1 MQPIHPMEKS
11 VDLVVIGGGAAGF
24 FGALRAAE
32 LQPHAK
38 IIILEKS
45 SRVLDKV
52 RISGGGRCNVTHG
65 CFDPAELVRYYPRG
79 QRELLGPFHRF
90 LCGDMMAWLDERGVE
105 TKIEDDGRVF
115 PVSDQSESITNCFE
129 NEARRLNIEVIT
141 RCGVTDLQPVN
152 NRWQIT
158 TPGDR
163 YTSPK
168 VLVTSG
174 SSPAFWQLLS
184 QLGVQ
189 MVSPVPSLFT
199 FNSKHPLLKNLMGLS
214 VPSANLRIEGSRL
227 EASGPLLIT
236 HWGVSGPAVLRLSAW
251 GAREFAQR
259 DYRFTLI
266 ADFTGETNV
275 NNWVHERRTADGKK
289 KVINTPFPNIS
300 KRLWERMLEIAEV
313 GDLNWGDLQKS
324 VIEAL
329 VLVLSACRLDVNG
342 KSTFKDEFVTAG
354 GVELSEI
361 NFKTMEH
368 QRLRGLHFAGEV
380 LNIDAITG
388 GFNFQAAWTTSY
400 IAAEAC
406 VAAH

>member
-1 MQPIHPMEKS
+1 MEKS

-24 FGALRAAE
+24 FGAIRAAE
-32 LQPHAK
+32 LYPNAK
-38 IIILEKS
+38 IVILEKS

-65 CFDPAELVRYYPRG
+65 CFDPAELVQYYPRG
-79 QRELLGPFHRF
+79 KRELLGPFHRF
-90 LCGDMMAWLDERGVE
+90 LCGDMMAWLDARGVE

-115 PVSDQSESITNCFE
+115 PVSDRSESITNCFE
-129 NEARRLNIEVIT
+129 NEAQRLKIDVIT
-141 RCGVTDLQPVN
+141 RCGVTDLQAHGDQ
-152 NRWQIT
+152 WQVT

-163 YTSPK
+163 YLTPK
-168 VLVTSG
+168 VLITTG
-174 SSPAFWQLLS
+174 SSPAFWELLS
-184 QLGVQ
+184 KLGIS

-199 FNSKHPLLKNLMGLS
+199 FNCKHPLLKNLMGVSLP
-214 VPSANLRIEGSRL
+214 VANLRIEGSRL
-227 EASGPLLIT
+227 DASGPLLIT
-236 HWGVSGPAVLRLSAW
+236 HWGMSGPAVLRLSAW
-251 GAREFAQR
+251 GARELAQR
-259 DYRFTLI
+259 NYQFTLI
-266 ADFTGETNV
+266 ADFTGDTDV
-275 NNWVHERRTADGKK
+275 HTWVHERRTHDGKK
-289 KVINTPFPNIS
+289 KVMNTPFPNIS
-300 KRLWERMLEIAEV
+300 KRLWERMVEIAEV

-329 VLVLSACRLDVNG
+329 VEVLSACRLDVNG

-406 VAAH
+406 GSPH